1 MQALVHL
8 PSRLS
13 GTVRVPASKSI
24 CNRVL
29 VMSVLAA
36 GRAGMAG
43 VRNLS
48 DCDDTQVMLRALSS
62 GAERA
67 DIGAAGT
74 AMRFLTALYAAT
86 PGRHRLTGSER
97 MLQRPIGVLV
107 EALRQLGAQ
116 VDYAGRE
123 GYPPLAIDGRRLA
136 GGEVQLSAG
145 VSSQY
150 ISALLMVGPAMER
163 GLRLHLEGEIISRP
177 YIDMT
182 LGLMQAFG
190 AEAGWADG
198 RTLVVR
204 PQAYRGVETFEV
216 ENDWSGASYWYEA
229 VALSPDAGAR
239 LVLPG
244 LCRDSLQGDAAVRRF
259 FEPLGVRTAFTPG
272 GVVLT
277 KAGSGE
283 TVAVTENPVSRPE
296 FSVSRPAETVSHPG
310 KSLAFDLSSQPDLA
324 QTLAVTCAM
333 LGRPFRLSG
342 LRTLRIKETDRIA
355 ALQAELA
362 KLGFVVRAEGDDALS
377 WDGQSCK
384 PDAAPSI
391 ATYDDHRMA
400 LAFAPCAWRFPGLA
414 VQAPGVVSKSYP
426 GYWQEWERLG
436 AQVERMEKGGAA

>member
-8 PSRLS
+8 PSNLS

-36 GRAGMAG
+36 GRAGMAR

-62 GAERA
+62 GEERA

-86 PGRHRLTGSER
+86 PGHHRLTGTER

-107 EALRQLGAQ
+107 DALRQLGAC
-116 VDYAGRE
+116 VDYSGRE
-123 GYPPLAIDGRRLA
+123 GYPPLSIDGRRLA
-136 GGEVQLSAG
+136 GGEVRLSAG

-190 AEAGWADG
+190 ADAGWADA

-204 PQAYRGVETFEV
+204 PQAYLGVETFEV

-229 VALSPDAGAR
+229 VALSPDASAR

-244 LCRDSLQGDAAVRRF
+244 LRRDSLQGDAAVSRF
-259 FEPLGVRTAFTPG
+259 FEPLGVRTTFTSE

-277 KAGSGE
+277 KTVTGE
-283 TVAVTENPVSRPE
+283 TVAVTEKPASRSE
-296 FSVSRPAETVSHPG
+296 TSVSRSVETASRPDE
-310 KSLAFDLSSQPDLA
+310 SLSFDLSSQPDLA

-333 LGRPFRLSG
+333 LGRPFRLTG

-362 KLGFVVRAEGDDALS
+362 KLGFVAEAEGDDSLC
-377 WDGQSCK
+377 WDGRSCK
-384 PDAAPSI
+384 PDTAPRI

-414 VQAPGVVSKSYP
+414 VQAPDVVSKSYP
-426 GYWQEWERLG
+426 GYWREWEQLG
-436 AQVERMEKGGAA
+436 AQVERVGKGGVA